1 MSLLDQWIAALRG
14 LVETPS
20 IWTALVLVLLAVP
33 MWMIGRVL
41 RRAGFSPWWVL
52 LVLFPPVSIIALWVF
67 AYVRWPAIDGAASK
81 RA

>member
-20 IWTALVLVLLAVP
+20 IWTVLVLVPLVVP

-52 LVLFPPVSIIALWVF
+52 LVLVPPVSIVALWVF
-67 AYVRWPAIDGAASK
+67 AYVRWPSIDGPGSK